1 MRWIIEVLRLRP
13 CFSGSALVLTQTSNL
28 GDKNFGDK
36 NLPWSCQIK
45 ILGTKIFHAM
55 SNIKWG
61 LAGFTRSLVGLCQ
74 RGVCLPEVK
83 RRKPG
88 KPGVFLGTGPDQAK
102 SGAYHSPGDLSSSAA
117 TLPHYNDGE
126 VAGASAPPCWC
137 RLPSSSLPPG
147 GLQQQQRR
155 ALWQRGWC
163 QLGRTAAFLRPRL
176 LRGHE

>member
-1 MRWIIEVLRLRP
+1 MPAAPATCCCSSGGLGSGAGANSGARRP
-13 CFSGSALVLTQTSNL
+13 SFGLDLGQLHWGATAEARRRAWALL
-28 GDKNFGDK
+28 GCAWC
-36 NLPWSCQIK
+36 LS
-45 ILGTKIFHAM
+45 L
-55 SNIKWG
+55 
-61 LAGFTRSLVGLCQ
+61 LVG
-74 RGVCLPEVK
+74 GVQQQQQQGAAWW
-83 RRKPG
+83 PG
-88 KPGVFLGTGPDQAK
+88 QAK